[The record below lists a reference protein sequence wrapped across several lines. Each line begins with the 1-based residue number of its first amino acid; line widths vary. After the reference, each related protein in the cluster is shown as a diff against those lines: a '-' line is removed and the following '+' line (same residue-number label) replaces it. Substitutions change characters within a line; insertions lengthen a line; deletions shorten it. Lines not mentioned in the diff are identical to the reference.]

1 MKISKSVSAKAQKAA
16 YNATAYLDLGA
27 NFKKVIARLGN
38 TNRHDQKLYHPLFST
53 LTMKYI
59 ENCLQSSISLLI
71 DSAITITMTKPS
83 IKVILCIERATK
95 AITKKTKTIVQ
106 YGT

>member
-1 MKISKSVSAKAQKAA
+1 M
-16 YNATAYLDLGA
+16 YNATAYFDLGA
-27 NFKKVIARLGN
+27 NFKNVMARLGN
-38 TNRHDQKLYHPLFST
+38 INIHDQKLYHPLFST
-53 LTMKYI
+53 LTMEYI

-83 IKVILCIERATK
+83 MNVILCIEIDTN
-95 AITKKTKTIVQ
+95 AITKKTATIVQ